1 MSIKDEAIKN
11 ISESVVGCQSRPPK
25 PIITIDT
32 GTPPKLQ
39 IPSNLQSNLSSEI
52 GQNDIVVTS
61 CSFQPETID
70 CHDSKYTI
78 IL

>member
-1 MSIKDEAIKN
+1 MSIKEETIKN

-25 PIITIDT
+25 PIKTKDT

-39 IPSNLQSNLSSEI
+39 IPPNLQLNLSSEV